1 MSIRD
6 SLFLAAPLA
15 LAACTGGLNVGATNG
30 GTAGS
35 TEFCSPAAPG
45 LCDVA
50 GSCAAGWQTCCQAG
64 AKDCA
69 CACFSTGGGT
79 GTTAGGTSA
88 GTASAGTSGGSC
100 PDPCTSDSQCYACG
114 DLFGCQLGHCVGDG
128 PGGQTSSG
136 SGGSGGGTT
145 GGGCTQYPVGDP
157 HCTATIDPGCPCQSC
172 CGADVCSIEPECAT
186 SGGSSGGGSTGGGC
200 TQYPAGDVHCSAT
213 NEPTCPCQSC
223 CGGESCVVEPE
234 CATSGGSSSGG
245 STGGVCPTSCVVDT
259 DCCPAI
265 GSCTELVGCLSS
277 TCIYSDNGNCATSGG
292 AGGGTTG
299 GSCSGDGTACDGP
312 ASCCSGCC
320 GTSGVANPV
329 CLPATDC
336 TGGCP
341 ALVNCNSF
349 GECQCGN
356 GTIGACPT
364 NSCAAICCGNGGVAD
379 GGPAYPTV
387 ITVDG
392 GEAFT
397 GDCPS
402 CPAGQMCQY
411 SCFGGVSQCVDAP
424 APCASGACGICGMT
438 CACLEAAQ
446 DGGAGPCPSAGIESC
461 SEDGGLVTFECV
473 EGC

>member
-45 LCDVA
+45 LCDAA

-79 GTTAGGTSA
+79 GTTAGGTST
-88 GTASAGTSGGSC
+88 GSASAGTSGGSC

-114 DLFGCQLGHCVGDG
+114 DAFGCQLGHCVGDG

-136 SGGSGGGTT
+136 SGGTGGGTT

-157 HCTATIDPGCPCQSC
+157 HCNATIDPGCPCQSC

-186 SGGSSGGGSTGGGC
+186 SGGSS
-200 TQYPAGDVHCSAT
+200 
-213 NEPTCPCQSC
+213 
-223 CGGESCVVEPE
+223 
-234 CATSGGSSSGG
+234 SGGT
-245 STGGVCPTSCVVDT
+245 TGGVCPTSCVVDT

-265 GSCTELVGCLSS
+265 GNCTELVGCQSS

-292 AGGGTTG
+292 AGGGTSG

-320 GTSGVANPV
+320 GTTGVVNPV

-336 TGGCP
+336 AGGGTGGCP

-356 GTIGACPT
+356 GTVGACPT
-364 NSCAAICCGNGGVAD
+364 NSCAAICCGQGGVAD
-379 GGPAYPTV
+379 GGPANPIV
-387 ITVDG
+387 IASDG
-392 GEAFT
+392 GGFFS
-397 GDCPS
+397 GPCPS
-402 CPAGQMCQY
+402 CPAGQMCEY
-411 SCFGGVSQCVDAP
+411 SCFGGVSQCIEAP
-424 APCASGACGICGMT
+424 AACASGACGVCGMT

-446 DGGAGPCPSAGIESC
+446 ASDAGPCPSAGIAGC

-473 EGC
+473 GGC